1 MQRYG
6 VDLPRTVL
14 TFDVET
20 GLTSSDQSTFPE
32 TVGPD
37 LTYSSNGDDAF
48 VAKVCYTMPVGGIV
62 EPVDPLELGGISG
75 ESSNGAS
82 NIPAIAL
89 GIGIAALLALIVCLA
104 RRRRVA

>member
-1 MQRYG
+1 VGNVVMKASRSEAARAA
-6 VDLPRTVL
+6 VRAD
-14 TFDVET
+14 E
-20 GLTSSDQSTFPE
+20 SSFPV

-37 LTYSSNGDDAF
+37 LTFHGVIDAF